1 MPERTEQLLT
11 ACQYLQGVLMAFG
24 MRQKD
29 LLVTLLSQMFL
40 GSLLWG
46 EAGMELSRL
55 LVRAICPVLFKEKAG
70 VLSDNPSCLTP

>member
-55 LVRAICPVLFKEKAG
+55 LVSQLELPVL
-70 VLSDNPSCLTP
+70 SCSRRKLES

>member
-1 MPERTEQLLT
+1 
-11 ACQYLQGVLMAFG
+11 MAFG

-55 LVRAICPVLFKEKAG
+55 LVSQLELPVL
-70 VLSDNPSCLTP
+70 SCSRRKLES

>member
-1 MPERTEQLLT
+1 MPESTEQLLT
-11 ACQYLQGVLMAFG
+11 AYQYLQGVLMAFG

-55 LVRAICPVLFKEKAG
+55 LVSQLELPVL
-70 VLSDNPSCLTP
+70 SCSRRKLES

>member
-29 LLVTLLSQMFL
+29 LLGTLISQMFL

-55 LVRAICPVLFKEKAG
+55 LVSQLELPVL
-70 VLSDNPSCLTP
+70 SCSRRKLES